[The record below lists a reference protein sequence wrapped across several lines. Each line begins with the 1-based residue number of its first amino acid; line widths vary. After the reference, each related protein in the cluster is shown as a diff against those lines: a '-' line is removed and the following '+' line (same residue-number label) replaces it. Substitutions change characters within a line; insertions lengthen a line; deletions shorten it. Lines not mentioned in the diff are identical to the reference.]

1 MGKPELRLSSSEE
14 ALREIDRIER
24 AGRVTVDGGWTAY
37 QVLVHCAQSVEYS
50 LSGYP
55 LHRSGLFKGTVG
67 RIALRA
73 FLRRGTMSH
82 DLAAAI
88 PGASAIADGTKEDG
102 CARLRAALA
111 AFENHTGE
119 VAPHFAYGPVTKA
132 EYEALHAMHLA
143 NHLSAFRIEA

>member
-1 MGKPELRLSSSEE
+1 MGKTELRLSSTGE
-14 ALREIDRIER
+14 ALRELDRIEAAAKVR
-24 AGRVTVDGGWTAY
+24 VDGAWSPY

-55 LHRSGLFKGTVG
+55 QHRSGLFKGTVG

-73 FLRRGTMSH
+73 FLRRGYMSH

-88 PGASAIADGTKEDG
+88 PGASALGEGTKGDG
-102 CARLRAALA
+102 CARVRAALV
-111 AFENHTGE
+111 AFQNHSGE

-143 NHLSAFRIEA
+143 NHLSAFVIEA